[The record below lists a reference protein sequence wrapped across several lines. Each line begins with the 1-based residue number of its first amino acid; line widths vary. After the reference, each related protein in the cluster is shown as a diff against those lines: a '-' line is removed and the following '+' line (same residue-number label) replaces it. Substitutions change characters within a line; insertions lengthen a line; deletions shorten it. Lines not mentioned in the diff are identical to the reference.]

1 MKQLVK
7 NTQGQRFLGASL
19 LFLFIYGVGAVE
31 ASQMF
36 RIIMVFVIALI
47 GIIGAVKVH
56 KKLKSG
62 ASDIQATAITW
73 FGSFLIL
80 MMINTVMQHIKD
92 LF

>member
-1 MKQLVK
+1 MKHLVK
-7 NTQGQRFLGASL
+7 NAQGQRFLGASL
-19 LFLFIYGVGAVE
+19 PFLFISGVGAVE
-31 ASQMF
+31 ALQTFSKV
-36 RIIMVFVIALI
+36 MVFVIALI
-47 GIIGAVKVH
+47 GIIGAVKVS

-80 MMINTVMQHIKD
+80 TMLNTVMRHIIQ

>member
-1 MKQLVK
+1 MKHLVK
-7 NTQGQRFLGASL
+7 NAQGQRFLGIPL
-19 LFLFIYGVGAVE
+19 LFLFISGVGAVE
-31 ASQMF
+31 ALQTFSTV
-36 RIIMVFVIALI
+36 MVFVIALI
-47 GIIGAVKVH
+47 GIIGAVKVS

-80 MMINTVMQHIKD
+80 TMLNTVMRHIIQ

>member
-7 NTQGQRFLGASL
+7 NTQVQRFLGASL
-19 LFLFIYGVGAVE
+19 LFLFIAGVGAVE

-36 RIIMVFVIALI
+36 RIIMVFVIAFV

-62 ASDIQATAITW
+62 ASDIKATAITW

-80 MMINTVMQHIKD
+80 SMGNTLIHHIKQ

>member
-19 LFLFIYGVGAVE
+19 LFLGIAGVGAVE
-31 ASQMF
+31 APQMF
-36 RIIMVFVIALI
+36 RIIMVFVIAFI

-80 MMINTVMQHIKD
+80 TMINTVIGH
-92 LF
+92 FYH